1 MPKLTV
7 TIITHD
13 EAAHVGAAIES
24 AAWAD
29 EVVVVDSQST
39 DDTAAIARRAG
50 ARVEV
55 RDWPGF
61 IDAEELRGLDRR
73 QRLDPVDRRRRARV
87 ARAGRGDPGAC
98 SPPNR
103 RRRATGWPARATTS
117 DGGSARPT
125 GTRIDQL
132 RLYDRRAAAA
142 GPAGTCTSR
151 SAWTARWDDCTA
163 QLRHYP
169 YRDIAHHLR
178 TIDRYTTLAS
188 RQLHEDRRTVS
199 APGVAARG
207 LGAFVRNYVLRGGF
221 RQGGVG
227 LLVSALNSYYVFLKF
242 AKLWELDHAGDRA
255 AASDVQRPD

>member
-1 MPKLTV
+1 VPKLTV
-7 TIITHD
+7 TLITRD

-61 IDAEELRGLDRR
+61 IQQKNYAASVAANDWILSIDADERVSPELAAEIRGLLAGEPPAPGYRM
-73 QRLDPVDRRRRARV
+73 ARESHYL
-87 ARAGRGDPGAC
+87 GRWI
-98 SPPNR
+98 R
-103 RRRATGWPARATTS
+103 TT
-117 DGGSARPT
+117 DWYPD
-125 GTRIDQL
+125 DQL
-132 RLYDRRAAAA
+132 RLYDRRRGRWTGRYVHESVSVD
-142 GPAGTCTSR
+142 GPVGRLHGA
-151 SAWTARWDDCTA
+151 
-163 QLRHYP
+163 LRHYP

-221 RQGGVG
+221 RQGGIG